1 MVPGQSQ
8 VNPDSNSWPAA
19 RDSATADAGMTHER
33 IGWPSTC
40 TVHAPHR
47 ALPQPNLVPVMP
59 RRSRRTHNSG
69 VSSEAAAY
77 TTVLLME
84 SAIGKTSWSVDPF
97 NARLDSSVRPC
108 GCAGR
113 DQRVG
118 TPTARLL
125 RQRHAEN
132 E

>member
-1 MVPGQSQ
+1 MAFLGKLVADPEP
-8 VNPDSNSWPAA
+8 VT
-19 RDSATADAGMTHER
+19 RDS
-33 IGWPSTC
+33 
-40 TVHAPHR
+40 V
-47 ALPQPNLVPVMP
+47 
-59 RRSRRTHNSG
+59 
-69 VSSEAAAY
+69 VSAY